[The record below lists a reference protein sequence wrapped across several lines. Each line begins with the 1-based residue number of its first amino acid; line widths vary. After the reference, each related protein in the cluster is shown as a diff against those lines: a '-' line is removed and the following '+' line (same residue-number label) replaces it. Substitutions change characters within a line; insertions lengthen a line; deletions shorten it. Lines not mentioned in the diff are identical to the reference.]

1 MRCPSCGGENR
12 PDAAYCT
19 LCGGEL
25 TGGGLD
31 ARGRLL
37 FFSTPFVFLLAGIA
51 FALDLGLPDPVNTG
65 VGIGVSIL
73 GLSYLVVGGG
83 AWIVCRS
90 FGLPFGPT
98 MPWRAGV
105 FGTFQ
110 LIAAALLAQPVQELL
125 MPEGFPRLTFADQ
138 DRLRLGLVFAL
149 FLPLLGLG
157 LSLLILRDQPAG
169 NGSEGSW
176 WRRLSRFGAAP
187 VFLGTV
193 VAGFLLVQALPE
205 HRREYLL
212 ARLGAEFSQIPPALE
227 NLERSLAAQ
236 PDFPPALHL
245 RGLLLVA
252 GADRERAA
260 AGLQDLE
267 RAARLASG
275 DARLRLDLALAL
287 HQFGRLDEAEAAA
300 SAAAG
305 LKPFDPAPWTTLA
318 DIRLRLGDGDGAVQ
332 AYREALKLDPEDPRT
347 LNNLGYTLLE
357 LDRDLGTALELAR
370 ASVRRQPDHF
380 YNLDTLAWALYKNGQ
395 TGEAYQTMLQ
405 IKEAVGSVS
414 AEIDFHMAVIS
425 HGMGLLAEPRR
436 TLEELWQRPEV
447 QSDPMLRRSVTAAI
461 ASLGVSIRSEEGGTA
476 SSGATLPGAG
486 WASGTGDTLFRP
498 APPPPAPPGSA
509 AAGAAPAEAVPTG
522 SSPAGSPDPGGG
534 STTPPPSDAS
544 PTFNIP
550 EEKNP

>member
-1 MRCPSCGGENR
+1 MSARRCPSCGGENR

-51 FALDLGLPDPVNTG
+51 FALDLGLPDPVSTG

-90 FGLPFGPT
+90 FDLPFGPT

-125 MPEGFPRLTFADQ
+125 MPDGFPRLTFADQ

-157 LSLLILRDQPAG
+157 LALLILRDQPAG
-169 NGSEGSW
+169 TGSGVPW

-193 VAGFLLVQALPE
+193 VAGFLLVQVLPE
-205 HRREYLL
+205 HRRELL
-212 ARLGAEFSQIPPALE
+212 FARLGAEFSQIPPALE
-227 NLERSLAAQ
+227 NLERSLAAK
-236 PDFPPALHL
+236 PDYPPALHL

-260 AGLQDLE
+260 SGLRDLE
-267 RAARLASG
+267 LAARLASA
-275 DARLRLDLALAL
+275 DARLWLDLALAL
-287 HQFGRLDEAEAAA
+287 HQFGRLEEAEAAA
-300 SAAAG
+300 SAAAD

-318 DIRLRLGDGDGAVQ
+318 DIRLRLGDGDGAVR

-370 ASVRRQPDHF
+370 ASVKRQPDHF
-380 YNLDTLAWALYKNGQ
+380 SNLDTLAWALYKNGQ

-425 HGMGLLAEPRR
+425 HEMGLLADPRR

-447 QSDPMLRRSVTAAI
+447 QSDPILRRSVTAAI
-461 ASLGVSIRSEEGGTA
+461 ASLGVSIRSEEEGTA
-476 SSGATLPGAG
+476 SSGAALPGGA

-498 APPPPAPPGSA
+498 VPA
-509 AAGAAPAEAVPTG
+509 AAGNASAGAVPAEAGSAGSPGQGPAAATPAAAV
-522 SSPAGSPDPGGG
+522 SSPAVVV
-534 STTPPPSDAS
+534 PSGEDR
-544 PTFNIP
+544 P
-550 EEKNP
+550 